1 MLAILCK
8 PWGKHGKEDQK
19 SPSSMTRPTPAA
31 PPSAL
36 PSKPPQ
42 YPLNGCFPL
51 QQIMIGKGRVYVS
64 FQLSDLREI
73 KKHLDSYTDAQTNTS
88 KPFSL

>member
-8 PWGKHGKEDQK
+8 PQDEHGEGGPEKPLTND
-19 SPSSMTRPTPAA
+19 
-31 PPSAL
+31 PPFAI

-42 YPLNGCFPL
+42 YSEPPNGCFPL
-51 QQIMIGKGRVYVS
+51 QLAMVRRGQVYVS

-73 KKHLDSYTDAQTNTS
+73 RKDLSSYTDAQSNTP